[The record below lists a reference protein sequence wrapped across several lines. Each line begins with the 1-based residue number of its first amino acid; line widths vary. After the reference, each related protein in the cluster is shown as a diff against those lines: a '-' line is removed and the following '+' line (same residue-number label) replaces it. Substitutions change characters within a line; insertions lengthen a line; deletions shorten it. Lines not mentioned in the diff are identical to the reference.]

1 MKLKARIRVQA
12 LIRAYDLHN
21 TPCLVV
27 AKGDPDGGTILIKL
41 NHMNGQAVV
50 FTEARTL
57 DGDPAWRY
65 GTGQDPIAECDA
77 DAYIARQRSIDPDVW
92 VIEVEDP
99 TAITRMIEPILPIFY
114 NFDCV

>member
-27 AKGDPDGGTILIKL
+27 AKGDRDGGTILIKL

-99 TAITRMIEPILPIFY
+99 TAITRMIEPILPIF
-114 NFDCV
+114 